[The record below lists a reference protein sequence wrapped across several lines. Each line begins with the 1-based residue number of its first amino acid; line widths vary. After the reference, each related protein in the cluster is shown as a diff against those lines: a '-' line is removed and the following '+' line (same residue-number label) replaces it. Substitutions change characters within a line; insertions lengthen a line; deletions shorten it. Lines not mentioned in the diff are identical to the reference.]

1 MGVGL
6 VRFKG
11 LLAAVVWLTL
21 PLVQAV
27 ADEDAQMLRPGG
39 QRLIITQD
47 VMRTSVAYD
56 PSTGSRTSFANF
68 EASQLGLSGL
78 IQDAGSS
85 RFDRRRTIVT
95 YDRGLTADFA
105 IGIRA
110 VWMDLAIHRQPSQE
124 LQALP
129 LPFDVPTRSH
139 AEAWGDTLLG
149 FKWRFVG
156 ESNRDTY
163 RAALFGGLRA
173 PTGRLADVQDPSQ
186 LSTGGGQWDLGL
198 WPTFDWQVRS
208 NGYVNVTGYF
218 EHSLPG
224 RRDQLVTRDAA
235 GAVLASP
242 IVRGQSFQ
250 PGDLAVLALAYIH
263 KPSTESVDWE
273 FRFGYW
279 WGWQGNLKTQSL
291 AGQGADAHY
300 AGPRVSRPNTSW
312 QETWL
317 RVEAGGYLFRQ
328 GLPLGIFLT
337 LSEPLEGENAPK
349 GRTWGLRAEYYF

>member
-1 MGVGL
+1 MTRSFTGFHGL
-6 VRFKG
+6 VLGF
-11 LLAAVVWLTL
+11 LLAAPFL
-21 PLVQAV
+21 QAV
-27 ADEDAQMLRPGG
+27 ADEDAQMLRKGG

-56 PSTGSRTSFANF
+56 PSTGARISFANF
-68 EASQLGLSGL
+68 EAAQLGLSNL

-85 RFDRRRTIVT
+85 RYERRRTIIT
-95 YDRGLTADFA
+95 YDRGITPDFA
-105 IGIRA
+105 LGVRA
-110 VWMDLAIHRQPSQE
+110 VWMDLAIHRQPSQQ

-129 LPFDVPTRSH
+129 LPFDVPNRSS

-156 ESNRDTY
+156 ESNQDKY

-173 PTGRLADVQDPSQ
+173 PTGRLADVQDPSD

-198 WPTFDWQVRS
+198 WPSVDWQVRS
-208 NGYVNVTGYF
+208 SGYINLTGYF

-224 RRDQLVTRDAA
+224 RRNQLVTRDESGAA
-235 GAVLASP
+235 LASP
-242 IVRGQSFQ
+242 IVRSQSFQ

-263 KPSTESVDWE
+263 KPSTASVDWE
-273 FRFGYW
+273 FRLGYW
-279 WGWQGNLKTQSL
+279 WGWQGNLKAQAL
-291 AGQGADAHY
+291 AGQGGDTHY

-312 QETWL
+312 RETWL